1 MEGPS
6 LHLLQQELSPFVNTK
21 IKDIFGNASFD
32 KEPLLNQK
40 IRDIFAFGKRLFI
53 QLDDAALVIHF
64 LMYGSYRIDTSRPEM
79 KPRLAIITAQHSLFL
94 YNCSVKCVQE
104 SSIKKYLPLE
114 LDILSPAWN
123 VATIVKSMQHHP
135 NETIDDILLDQNIFP
150 GVGNIIKNEVLLLS
164 KTSPYT
170 RIAELTPKQL
180 KSIALHAREF
190 SQHFLQ
196 WRKAFEL
203 KKNLQIYRKKS
214 CPLCGGP
221 IIRAKTGKRQRWTFY
236 CPNCQR

>member
-6 LHLLQQELSPFVNTK
+6 LHLLQEELQLFVNKK
-21 IKDIFGNASFD
+21 IKDIYGNANFD

-40 IRDIFAFGKRLFI
+40 ITDIYAFGKRLFI
-53 QLDDAALVIHF
+53 QLDDVALIIHF

-79 KPRLAIITAQHSLFL
+79 QPRLAIITAQHSFFL

-104 SSIKKYLPLE
+104 SNIKQYIPLAW
-114 LDILSPAWN
+114 DILSPDWN
-123 VATIVKSMQHHP
+123 VKTIVKAMQRHP
-135 NETIDDILLDQNIFP
+135 NETIDDVLLDQNIFP

-164 KTSPYT
+164 KTSPHK

-180 KSIALHAREF
+180 RLIALHAREF

-196 WRKAFEL
+196 WRKVFEL
-203 KKNLQIYRKKS
+203 KKNLQIYRKKI

-236 CPNCQR
+236 CPHCQR